1 MLHGDED
8 QVQASIL
15 RDPFRYRRG
24 WWMRARIRL
33 DPASFILF
41 IFLSRRRTERIWGEE
56 EISDFKG

>member
-1 MLHGDED
+1 
-8 QVQASIL
+8 
-15 RDPFRYRRG
+15 
-24 WWMRARIRL
+24 MRARIRL